1 MAEASKDTPRTLAV
15 CMAIVDGRDLV
26 KDFAAILVTTEHAV
40 ATILIVLMGNPRRA
54 AAMLNEGLLQGIED
68 RLPLYVNKEG
78 CAI

>member
-1 MAEASKDTPRTLAV
+1 MDEASKDTPRALAV
-15 CMAIVDGRDLV
+15 CEAIVDGRDLV

-68 RLPLYVNKEG
+68 RLSFYVNKEG
-78 CAI
+78 M